1 LPDAPDWLVPTSDGC
16 ELIVHVRPGASGEP
30 AVAGL
35 HGRSLCVR
43 VRARPVGGAAND
55 EVLQVLA
62 NALGVSRRMLTL
74 RRGTRGRAKRIRV
87 ASLAP
92 ETVRTRLA
100 PFLSIDM
107 GKGRG

>member
-1 LPDAPDWLVPTSDGC
+1 
-16 ELIVHVRPGASGEP
+16 
-30 AVAGL
+30 
-35 HGRSLCVR
+35 
-43 VRARPVGGAAND
+43 
-55 EVLQVLA
+55 
-62 NALGVSRRMLTL
+62 MLTL